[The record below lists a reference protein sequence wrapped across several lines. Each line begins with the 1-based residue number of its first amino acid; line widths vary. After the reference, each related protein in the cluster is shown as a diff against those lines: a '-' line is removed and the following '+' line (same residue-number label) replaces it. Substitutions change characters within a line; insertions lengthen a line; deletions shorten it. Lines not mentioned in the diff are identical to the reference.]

1 MPKLKKEKL
10 EPKVNAAAGNFV
22 NAVQKGLT
30 EMNKRLQDMEQKVQE
45 KDKLLNDM
53 AMALKSQQ
61 DVLVNTPPQEVPGS
75 EAERD
80 QYMKKG
86 ELIQIIKEG
95 IQLIRQQTGGV
106 DPRVERAIAMQ
117 DRLVDAMWEK
127 MARALISDKDAAPG
141 VS

>member
-1 MPKLKKEKL
+1 MTKMKKEKP

-22 NAVQKGLT
+22 NAVQTGLT

-61 DVLVNTPPQEVPGS
+61 DVLVNTPPEVQGS

-86 ELIQIIKEG
+86 ELIQIIKDG
-95 IQLIRQQTGGV
+95 IQLLRQQTAGV
-106 DPRVERAIAMQ
+106 DPRIERAIDMQ
-117 DRLVDAMWEK
+117 DKLVDAMWEK

>member
-1 MPKLKKEKL
+1 MKKEKP

-22 NAVQKGLT
+22 NAVQTGLT

-61 DVLVNTPPQEVPGS
+61 DVLANPVTAESPGR

-95 IQLIRQQTGGV
+95 IQLIRQQTQGV
-106 DPRVERAIAMQ
+106 DPRIERAIDMQ
-117 DRLVDAMWEK
+117 DKLVDAMWEK
-127 MARALISDKDAAPG
+127 MARALISDKDTSPG
-141 VS
+141 VN

>member
-1 MPKLKKEKL
+1 MKKEKP

-22 NAVQKGLT
+22 NAVQTGLT

-61 DVLVNTPPQEVPGS
+61 DVLVNTPPEVQGS

-80 QYMKKG
+80 QYIKKG
-86 ELIQIIKEG
+86 ELVQIIKEG
-95 IQLIRQQTGGV
+95 IQLLRQQTAAP
-106 DPRVERAIAMQ
+106 DPRIERAIDMQ
-117 DRLVDAMWEK
+117 DKLVDAMWEK
-127 MARALISDKDAAPG
+127 MARALISDKATSPG
-141 VS
+141 VNLWF

>member
-1 MPKLKKEKL
+1 
-10 EPKVNAAAGNFV
+10 
-22 NAVQKGLT
+22 
-30 EMNKRLQDMEQKVQE
+30 MEQKVQE

-61 DVLVNTPPQEVPGS
+61 DVLVNAPPEVPGS

-95 IQLIRQQTGGV
+95 IQLIRQQTQGV
-106 DPRVERAIAMQ
+106 DPRIERAIDMQ
-117 DRLVDAMWEK
+117 DKLVDAMWEK
-127 MARALISDKDAAPG
+127 MARALISDKDTSPG
-141 VS
+141 VN

>member
-1 MPKLKKEKL
+1 
-10 EPKVNAAAGNFV
+10 
-22 NAVQKGLT
+22 
-30 EMNKRLQDMEQKVQE
+30 
-45 KDKLLNDM
+45 M

-61 DVLVNTPPQEVPGS
+61 DILVNTPPQEVQGS

-80 QYMKKG
+80 QYIKKG
-86 ELIQIIKEG
+86 ELVQIIKDG
-95 IQLIRQQTGGV
+95 IQLIRQQTGGI

-127 MARALISDKDAAPG
+127 VARSIADKDAAPG

>member
-1 MPKLKKEKL
+1 MKKEKP

-22 NAVQKGLT
+22 NAVQTGLT

-75 EAERD
+75 EAERN
-80 QYMKKG
+80 QPMTKG
-86 ELIQIIKEG
+86 DFFQIIKDG
-95 IQLIRQQTGGV
+95 IQLTKAVFISRQICAQNCVAFSEPTGKYETRISAPV
-106 DPRVERAIAMQ
+106 S
-117 DRLVDAMWEK
+117 L
-127 MARALISDKDAAPG
+127 MASLIS
-141 VS
+141 